1 MAGYVRQ
8 RNSEIA
14 NGNLAN
20 ASHVADEFNQLQT
33 SFNTSTGHSHG
44 GATGEGAPITVMGP
58 AQDLVVGST
67 TVTPKTT
74 NTLSLGTGSLRF
86 SNVHT
91 NGITLGGTAVTST
104 AAELNILDG
113 VTSTAAELNILDGVT
128 STTAELNILDGVTAT
143 AVEINVLDGIT
154 SSTAELNILD
164 GVIATAAEI
173 NFIDG
178 VTSNVQT
185 QLNTKAPI
193 AGPTFTGTATFPTVD
208 INGGNIDGTVIG
220 ATSAAAGSFTS
231 ITLDGIAVTST
242 AAELNALDGITA
254 TVTELNFTDGVT
266 SNIQTQLDGK
276 QPIDADLTA
285 IAAISSNGFI
295 ARTGSGTFA
304 TREFIGTE
312 NQVNID
318 NHTGVGGNPTI
329 WLSNPS
335 QAEAEAGLDDR
346 KSMTAL
352 RVAQAIAANKPSVAG
367 TTKTDTFS
375 TTSTS
380 WTAITGLTA
389 AITPKTTAS
398 RVKVTVTLNVGS
410 SETQPWMFQLTRN
423 GSEIQIGDTAGSRTR
438 VTAEIRLDESQT
450 HASNKMET
458 VSFTFLDSPASA
470 SLQTYGVNVAGVNR
484 SGGIGTFYLNRSHTD
499 TNASN
504 YSRAAS
510 SIIVEEI
517 L

>member
-8 RNSEIA
+8 RSSEIT
-14 NGNLAN
+14 NDNLAN

-44 GATGEGAPITVMGP
+44 GATGEGAPITVVGP

-91 NGITLGGTAVTST
+91 NGITLGGTAITST

-164 GVIATAAEI
+164 GVTATTAEI

-220 ATSAAAGSFTS
+220 AAVAAAGSFT
-231 ITLDGIAVTST
+231 TLGASSTFTLGGVAVTST

-276 QPIDADLTA
+276 QPIDTDLTA
-285 IAAISSNGFI
+285 IAAISSN
-295 ARTGSGTFA
+295 
-304 TREFIGTE
+304 
-312 NQVNID
+312 
-318 NHTGVGGNPTI
+318 
-329 WLSNPS
+329 
-335 QAEAEAGLDDR
+335 
-346 KSMTAL
+346 
-352 RVAQAIAANKPSVAG
+352 
-367 TTKTDTFS
+367 
-375 TTSTS
+375 
-380 WTAITGLTA
+380 
-389 AITPKTTAS
+389 
-398 RVKVTVTLNVGS
+398 
-410 SETQPWMFQLTRN
+410 
-423 GSEIQIGDTAGSRTR
+423 
-438 VTAEIRLDESQT
+438 
-450 HASNKMET
+450 
-458 VSFTFLDSPASA
+458 VSFPF
-470 SLQTYGVNVAGVNR
+470 
-484 SGGIGTFYLNRSHTD
+484 
-499 TNASN
+499 
-504 YSRAAS
+504 
-510 SIIVEEI
+510 SIR
-517 L
+517 